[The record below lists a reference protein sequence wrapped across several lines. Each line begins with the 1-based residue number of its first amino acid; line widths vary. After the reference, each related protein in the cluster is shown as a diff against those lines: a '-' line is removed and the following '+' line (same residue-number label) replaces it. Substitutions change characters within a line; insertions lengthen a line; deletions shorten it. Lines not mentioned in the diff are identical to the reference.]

1 MLKPIV
7 VFDTNVFIS
16 GLIAKHGPPAR
27 ALDLWR
33 NRKIRLVVST
43 RIVEE
48 ILDVLRRPALVQS
61 QNISSANVARLER
74 LLQRKRVT
82 AHVTP
87 RVHFAIC
94 RDPED
99 NKFLDS
105 AVAAKADYL
114 VTFDADLLS
123 IGEFHGVKIVR
134 VQAFLDLVDR

>member
-74 LLQRKRVT
+74 LQIGR
-82 AHVTP
+82 AHV
-87 RVHFAIC
+87 
-94 RDPED
+94 
-99 NKFLDS
+99 
-105 AVAAKADYL
+105 
-114 VTFDADLLS
+114 
-123 IGEFHGVKIVR
+123 
-134 VQAFLDLVDR
+134 